1 MKGILIF
8 FQLNQERCSR
18 RKYDWDYRYLSN
30 EFDGARP
37 LLQQKGVSGDLWY
50 THDNVNLSRKV
61 YYSALYDI
69 FKTASI
75 PRRGFSIF

>member
-18 RKYDWDYRYLSN
+18 RKYDWDYRYLPN

-37 LLQQKGVSGDLWY
+37 LLQQKGVSGDL
-50 THDNVNLSRKV
+50 
-61 YYSALYDI
+61 
-69 FKTASI
+69 
-75 PRRGFSIF
+75 